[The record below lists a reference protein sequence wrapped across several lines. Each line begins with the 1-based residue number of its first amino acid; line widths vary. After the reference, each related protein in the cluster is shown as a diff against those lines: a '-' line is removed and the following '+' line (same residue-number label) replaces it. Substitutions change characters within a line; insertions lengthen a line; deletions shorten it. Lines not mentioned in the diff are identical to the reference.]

1 MNKLTSLIKVDL
13 KNTYGISSIRKSIT
27 NKKNIWITIIIGLSI
42 LSLLPSYYFM
52 VKGLGSLYDTFFQIG
67 QGSYLLHIG
76 IFASQLIIFVFGLMY
91 VMSKYYFASDLNQLV
106 PLPIKPS
113 CIIGS
118 KFVTL
123 MISEYLTSLPI
134 ILPFI
139 IIYGMK
145 SGEGILYWIYS
156 LLLTFTLPIIPL
168 VIASLL
174 VMFFMKYTNIGGKKD
189 LIRIIGAVIFIV
201 IAIWFQFT
209 IQKIAMNSVE
219 LGEEFFISLAK
230 DSQFLV
236 KKLGIVFPPSM
247 WATLALANVE
257 SVTGLSY
264 LSLYLGVSAISLF
277 IVILLSETIFF
288 DGLIGNIEVVASK
301 GKKKIKDME
310 KSVGVTK
317 PYIALAKKELI
328 MLFKTPVYLLNSI
341 GGVIIVPVLLVMS
354 YVTGEESMKP
364 MIELLDTYPHLL
376 TLAAVGMIVFLG
388 IVNCIGATTF
398 SREGKNLWI
407 QRVLPIKAR
416 DQVIGRVLSS
426 LVVQLIGIFALILAI
441 FFIKKISL
449 MDILIIIV
457 VGLLGSITM
466 TQIGM
471 VIDIARPMLIWD
483 NPQRAMKQNFN
494 VIISMGVA
502 TLVIAGLF
510 FLVKSLLLSIDIGY
524 IYIILSSIFVIT
536 AIILHSILV
545 KLIDRQF
552 MDLE

>member
-1 MNKLTSLIKVDL
+1 MNKLISLTKVDL
-13 KNTYGISSIRKSIT
+13 KNTYGVSSFTKSLT
-27 NKKNIWITIIIGLSI
+27 NKKNILMTVIIIISI

-52 VKGLGSLYDTFFQIG
+52 VKGLGSLYDAFFQIG
-67 QGSYLLHIG
+67 QGSYLLNIG
-76 IFASQLIIFVFGLMY
+76 IFASQLLILIFGILY
-91 VMSKYYFASDLNQLV
+91 VMSKYYFASDLNQLL

-113 CIIGS
+113 YIIGS

-123 MISEYLTSLPI
+123 MVSEYLTSLPLV
-134 ILPFI
+134 LPFV
-139 IIYGMK
+139 IIYGLK
-145 SGEGILYWIYS
+145 GDIGLLYWVYS
-156 LLLTFTLPIIPL
+156 VLVLLALPIIPL

-174 VMFFMKYTNIGGKKD
+174 VMLFMKYTNIGRNKD
-189 LIRIIGAVIFIV
+189 LVRIIGAVIFMIAV
-201 IAIWFQFT
+201 IWLQFT
-209 IQKIAMNSVE
+209 IQKLAANSIE
-219 LGEEFFISLAK
+219 FKEDFFINLAM

-247 WATLALANVE
+247 WGTLALAN
-257 SVTGLSY
+257 STNLTGL
-264 LSLYLGVSAISLF
+264 LFLILLLGVSIIS
-277 IVILLSETIFF
+277 IILMISLSETIFL
-288 DGLIGNIEVVASK
+288 DGLIGNIEVVAK
-301 GKKKIKDME
+301 RGKSIKNMD
-310 KSVGVTK
+310 KSVAVTK

-364 MIELLDTYPHLL
+364 LIESLDTYPHLL

-426 LVVQLIGIFALILAI
+426 LAVQLIGIFTLILAI

-494 VIISMGVA
+494 VIISMGVGA
-502 TLVIAGLF
+502 LLMVGLF
-510 FLVKSLLLSIDIGY
+510 FLIKSLITNIDIMY
-524 IYIILSSIFVIT
+524 IYIILAAIFVLLSIV
-536 AIILHSILV
+536 LYMILV

-552 MDLE
+552 ILLE